1 MPEFKPSIETSAKI
15 KVVGVG
21 GGGGNAINR
30 MIEAGIRGVE
40 FISINTDVQALQNSR
55 ASNKLNIGK
64 TITKGLGAGMDPEVG
79 RKAAEESQNEIRD
92 VLKGADMVFIACG
105 LGGGT
110 GTGASPVVAE
120 IAKELGALTIAVVT
134 KPFFFEGENRKK
146 VAEEGYDVL
155 SDKVDTIIVVSNEKL
170 LEIIDERTTF
180 VDSFKTADNILL
192 QGVQGISEIITVPG
206 IINADFAD
214 VRAVMLG
221 TGSALMGVGQASG
234 DNKAV
239 DAVNSAIN
247 SALLETSMEGAKG
260 VVYTITGGADLS
272 MADINNASKMIS
284 SLADEEAKIIFG
296 AVIDESLGDEIK
308 VTVVATGF
316 DDKESRTMTR
326 KDFQAKKEDND
337 YFSFMKKEE
346 VEKQDDSEEK
356 DPKKSLFNFNSK
368 KIFNKEKIEKDS
380 DKNKKK
386 PSIQGNKKEK
396 DENNDLDDL
405 DVPAF
410 LRNKMKK

>member
-1 MPEFKPSIETSAKI
+1 MPEVKPNIETSAKI

-79 RKAAEESQNEIRD
+79 RKAAEESQNEIREA
-92 VLKGADMVFIACG
+92 LKGSDMVFIACG

-110 GTGASPVVAE
+110 GTGASPVIAE

-134 KPFFFEGENRKK
+134 KPFFFEGEARKR
-146 VAEEGYDVL
+146 VAEEGYNVL

-180 VDSFKTADNILL
+180 LDSFKTADNILL

-206 IINADFAD
+206 IVNADFAD
-214 VRAVMLG
+214 VRAIMLG

-234 DNKAV
+234 DNKAI

-247 SALLETSMEGAKG
+247 SALLETSMEGARG
-260 VVYTITGGADLS
+260 VVYTITGGPDLS
-272 MADINNASKMIS
+272 MADINSASKMIG
-284 SLADEEAKIIFG
+284 SLADESARIIFG

-308 VTVVATGF
+308 ITVVATGF
-316 DDKESRTMTR
+316 DDKENRSMTK
-326 KDFQAKKEDND
+326 KDFQAKKEDSD
-337 YFSFMKKEE
+337 YFGFIKKE
-346 VEKQDDSEEK
+346 DSERQDSLDEK
-356 DPKKSLFNFNSK
+356 DSKKSLFNFNSK
-368 KIFNKEKIEKDS
+368 KIFNKEKIEKDF
-380 DKNKKK
+380 DKNDKK
-386 PSIQGNKKEK
+386 PFIQGNKKEK
-396 DENNDLDDL
+396 NDSNDADDL